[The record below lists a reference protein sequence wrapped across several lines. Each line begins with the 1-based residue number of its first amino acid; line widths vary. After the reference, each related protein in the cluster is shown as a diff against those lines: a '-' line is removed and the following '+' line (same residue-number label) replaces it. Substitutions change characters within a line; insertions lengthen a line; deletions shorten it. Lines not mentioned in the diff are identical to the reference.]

1 MSFFIF
7 LKNTDN
13 VEGVLFKIAENQ
25 FELDNL
31 NIDKNSYT
39 IIEDSQF
46 NFDLVKYHNKSVIK
60 YNNNIIT
67 YVDSQFVFEDQII
80 INSKTNEQIVTYTAK
95 QFLKDYI
102 EKVKNQIKQF
112 LNNNNHH
119 VLFSKWDNYYNQ
131 LDSLNLD
138 TITYPLNKSLEQYF
152 KDENKPSLNPLQIP

>member
-1 MSFFIF
+1 MSYFIF
-7 LKNTDN
+7 TKDADN
-13 VEGVLFKIAENQ
+13 IEGTICKIAENQ
-25 FELDNL
+25 FDLDNL
-31 NIDKNSYT
+31 NIDKNSHK
-39 IIEDSQF
+39 IIENSQS
-46 NFDLVKYHNKSVIK
+46 NFDLVKYNSKAVLK

-95 QFLKDYI
+95 QILKDYI

-131 LDSLNLD
+131 LNNLNLD
-138 TITYPLNKSLEQYF
+138 SIEFPLNKSLEQYF
-152 KDENKPSLNPLQIP
+152 KDQNLPSLSPLQIP

>member
-1 MSFFIF
+1 MSYFIF
-7 LKNTDN
+7 TKNTEN
-13 VEGVLFKIAENQ
+13 IEGSFYKIAENQ
-25 FELDNL
+25 FDLDNL

-46 NFDLVKYHNKSVIK
+46 NFDLVKYGNKQILK

-67 YVDSQFVFEDQII
+67 YADSQIVFEDQIT
-80 INSKTNEQIVTYTAK
+80 INSKTGEQIVIYTAK

-112 LNNNNHH
+112 LNNNNNH
-119 VLFSKWDNYYNQ
+119 VLFSKWNNYYNQ

-152 KDENKPSLNPLQIP
+152 NDLGQPSLNPLQIP